1 MTRVSAASSSA
12 LEIPRAPWGVK
23 GAFGVSGAV
32 SYIIFLSFELFVL
45 FYYSQVLGLSPVLAG
60 TALLISTVVD
70 AVIDPVI
77 GAASDNLRSKYGR
90 RHLFMF
96 GSIVPVMIFFVAVF
110 APPAGLGETL
120 LFLWMTATT
129 ILLKAALSFFESPG
143 AALAA
148 EISPLKSDRAEMGIL
163 RQVMASLAQMAMVY
177 VAFSLF
183 FKATPEFANGQE
195 NASAYPPFA
204 MTIALA
210 LAFVMLVSAAG
221 TWRHVLRFERGLGPA
236 APKSFVVA
244 DAMTAWGEA
253 LLKMRNFRAVFFGLF
268 IAGLMGSTYRALNLY
283 LGTYLWKL
291 DPAVLRDW
299 QQLNLIGM
307 LAMALLARFIV
318 AKIEPKYLYIFSIF
332 LLICAYAMPP
342 GLTALG
348 LLPPVGTVA
357 LQTTLFAFSALA
369 GAAAGLI
376 MICSLIMF
384 AEVTD
389 EYHYVKEISR
399 TGLIFALLTFGSKA
413 ASGLGKVIAGWMLQA
428 LNFPSA
434 QEITRLTPE
443 ILKAL
448 AVAVSIWTAII
459 GAIAL
464 LVLSTYRL
472 TRERHAEI
480 LAGLQSRAALRTA
493 QD

>member
-1 MTRVSAASSSA
+1 MNGAMQPS
-12 LEIPRAPWGVK
+12 LDIPRAPWRVK

-32 SYIIFLSFELFVL
+32 SYIIFLAFELFIL

-60 TALLISTVVD
+60 TALLISTIVD

-77 GAASDNLRSKYGR
+77 GAASDNLRSRYGR

-110 APPAGLGETL
+110 APPAGMSETL
-120 LFLWMTATT
+120 LFVWMTAGT
-129 ILLKAALSFFESPG
+129 ILLKASLSFFECPG

-148 EISPLKSDRAEMGIL
+148 EISPLKADRAEMGIL
-163 RQVMASLAQMAMVY
+163 RQVMASLAQMAMIY
-177 VAFSLF
+177 VAFNWF
-183 FKATPEFANGQE
+183 FRSTAEFAKGQE
-195 NASAYPPFA
+195 NAAAYPPFA
-204 MTIALA
+204 FSVALA
-210 LAFVMLVSAAG
+210 LGFVMLVSAGG
-221 TWRHVLRFERGLGPA
+221 TWRHVLRFERGIGAPA
-236 APKSFVVA
+236 AKSFVVA
-244 DAMTAWGEA
+244 EALKAWGEA

-291 DPAVLRDW
+291 DPKVLGEW

-318 AKIEPKYLYIFSIF
+318 IKIEPKYLYLFAIF
-332 LLICAYAMPP
+332 LLICAYGLPP
-342 GLTALG
+342 GLTAFG

-357 LQTTLFAFSALA
+357 LQNTLFAFNALA

-376 MICSLIMF
+376 MICSLVMF

-389 EYHYVKEISR
+389 EYHYVKEVSR

-428 LNFPSA
+428 LDFPSA
-434 QEITRLTPE
+434 QEIERLTPE
-443 ILKAL
+443 TLNTLAL
-448 AVAVSIWTAII
+448 TVSLWTGIV
-459 GAIAL
+459 GMLAL
-464 LVLSTYRL
+464 GMLSTYRL

-480 LAGLQSRAALRTA
+480 LAGLKARASLQSA
-493 QD
+493 QN

>member
-1 MTRVSAASSSA
+1 MSAAASPN
-12 LEIPRAPWGVK
+12 LDLPRAPWRVK

-32 SYIIFLSFELFVL
+32 SYIIFLAFELFVL

-77 GAASDNLRSKYGR
+77 GAASDNLRSRYGR

-96 GSIVPVMIFFVAVF
+96 GAIVPVMIFFVAVF
-110 APPAGLGETL
+110 APPAGLGETP
-120 LFLWMTATT
+120 LFVWMTAST
-129 ILLKAALSFFESPG
+129 ILLKGALSFFESPG

-163 RQVMASLAQMAMVY
+163 RQVMASLAQMAMIY
-177 VAFSLF
+177 VAFNLF
-183 FKATPEFANGQE
+183 FQATPAFPKGQE
-195 NASAYPPFA
+195 NAAAYPPFA
-204 MTIALA
+204 LAVALA
-210 LAFVMLVSAAG
+210 LGFVMLVSAGG
-221 TWRHVLRFERGLGPA
+221 TWRHVLRFEQGLGARA
-236 APKSFVVA
+236 AKSFDVV
-244 DAMTAWGEA
+244 DAFKAWGDA
-253 LLKMRNFRAVFFGLF
+253 LLRMRNFRAVFFGLF

-291 DPAVLRDW
+291 DPKVLGEW

-307 LAMALLARFIV
+307 LTMALLARFIV
-318 AKIEPKYLYIFSIF
+318 ANVEPKHLYIFAIF
-332 LLICAYAMPP
+332 LLICAYGLPP
-342 GLTALG
+342 GLTAFG
-348 LLPPVGTVA
+348 MLPPVGTVA
-357 LQTTLFAFSALA
+357 LQTTLFAFNALA

-389 EYHYVKEISR
+389 EYHFVKQVSR

-428 LNFPSA
+428 LDFPSA
-434 QEITRLTPE
+434 QEIDRLTPE
-443 ILKAL
+443 ILSTLAL
-448 AVAVSIWTAII
+448 TVALWTGIV
-459 GAIAL
+459 GLLAL
-464 LVLSTYRL
+464 VMLSTYRL

-480 LAGLQSRAALRTA
+480 LAGLKARAATQAALGS
-493 QD
+493 